1 MAAPNRVRLVKQPQ
15 IITSH
20 PISTNLFFSPFL
32 FPFETR
38 QLLFY
43 ATSFDRDRALQ
54 RLLDMTP
61 ELSSSDSQERVTPR
75 LDRRKRTISRDDI
88 LKQAEQVIQD
98 LAGSKAL
105 LEVQYENEVGTGL
118 GPTLE
123 FYALV
128 SRELQRRDLELWHPG
143 DGNGTYIN
151 NPAGL
156 FALPLGRNTKVS
168 HLSKIK
174 AKFRFLGKFMAKA
187 VMDSRMV
194 NITLSFRFVI

>member
-1 MAAPNRVRLVKQPQ
+1 M
-15 IITSH
+15 
-20 PISTNLFFSPFL
+20 

-54 RLLDMTP
+54 RLLDTTP
-61 ELSSSDSQERVTPR
+61 ELSAADSSERVTPR
-75 LDRRKRTISRDDI
+75 LDRRKRTISREDI
-88 LKQAEQVIQD
+88 LRQAEQVIHD

-128 SRELQRRDLELWHPG
+128 SKELQRNELELWKNHS
-143 DGNGTYIN
+143 
-151 NPAGL
+151 NPNEVTTFVNSPTGL
-156 FALPLGRNTKVS
+156 FPTPLGRPTKVS
-168 HLSKIK
+168 HISKIK

-194 NITLSFRFVI
+194 SLRRYFFKF